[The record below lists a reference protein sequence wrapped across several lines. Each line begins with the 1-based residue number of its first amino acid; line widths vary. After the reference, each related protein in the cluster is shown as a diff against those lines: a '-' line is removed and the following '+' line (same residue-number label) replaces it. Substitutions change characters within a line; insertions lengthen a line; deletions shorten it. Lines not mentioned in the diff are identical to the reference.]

1 MWGRPVLD
9 VVILGGGPGGYTA
22 AGRLRALGKTVTIV
36 ERGEFGGVCLNEGC
50 IPSKCL
56 LNSAKLYAHARE
68 SAKFG
73 VTVEGAKFDLG
84 VAVGWKREVVGRL
97 KGSLSA
103 LMQRLGVE
111 IVAGEAALVS
121 DHVVRAGDRT
131 LEAADVVIA
140 TGSRFAPLPVP
151 GVDGPNVIWS
161 REMLEL
167 AALPR
172 RIAIVGAGAVGLE
185 AASFFSAVG
194 VEVHVVEMLTEIAP
208 FMDGSLASAM
218 RRAMKQVTFHLGSK
232 VEAIEPGGVVCSR
245 EGVRERV
252 ESDTVLVCTGR
263 KPNVEGLGLE
273 LAGVDV
279 ERAGIRVDA
288 RCRTNLPHVWAVG
301 DVNGVSLFAHSA
313 ARMGEVAA
321 EAIVHGGEASRRG
334 AGERFRGHAIPWALF
349 GIPEAAGCGLTEDE
363 AKRQGIAV
371 RTAMV
376 PMRTSGRFLAEHGD
390 APGMAKAVVAKDD
403 GRVLGVHLL
412 GDGCSEMIWGVAA
425 LLEMELRAKDVR
437 EIVFPHPTVS
447 EVVRDAI
454 AAASA

>member
-1 MWGRPVLD
+1 
-9 VVILGGGPGGYTA
+9 
-22 AGRLRALGKTVTIV
+22 
-36 ERGEFGGVCLNEGC
+36 
-50 IPSKCL
+50 
-56 LNSAKLYAHARE
+56 
-68 SAKFG
+68 
-73 VTVEGAKFDLG
+73 
-84 VAVGWKREVVGRL
+84 
-97 KGSLSA
+97 
-103 LMQRLGVE
+103 
-111 IVAGEAALVS
+111 
-121 DHVVRAGDRT
+121 
-131 LEAADVVIA
+131 
-140 TGSRFAPLPVP
+140 
-151 GVDGPNVIWS
+151 
-161 REMLEL
+161 MLEL